1 MAPLRMTAFFKPT
14 RHGSALFLDAA
25 RIAPAIFAKRNTSTA
40 HVPGSRA
47 TALNAQLK
55 NAQLSPMAKPTNNR
69 AESLI
74 EALPFIQKF
83 RGELFVIKYGGSAME
98 DEQVIERFLR
108 DVVFLEA
115 VGINPV
121 LIHGGG
127 KAITQRMRDAG
138 QKARF
143 VNGLRVTDGEAI
155 RIVEE
160 VLDTVINP
168 GIVTQLNALG
178 GKAVGIHG
186 KRVLVGKKLP
196 PQTEGKSS
204 AVDLGFVGEVVEVKL
219 DEILAAIGREHVPI
233 ISPLAR
239 DADGVVLNIN
249 ADIAAGSIAGRLQAS
264 KMIYLSDVPGIM
276 RDPMDKESLIPSVNA
291 EKIEQLIEEEIV
303 VGGMIPKVES
313 ALYALSQGV
322 KKVHFIDG
330 RTPHSLLVEIF
341 TNTGIGTEIIP

>member
-1 MAPLRMTAFFKPT
+1 
-14 RHGSALFLDAA
+14 
-25 RIAPAIFAKRNTSTA
+25 
-40 HVPGSRA
+40 
-47 TALNAQLK
+47 
-55 NAQLSPMAKPTNNR
+55 MAKLPTDR
-69 AESLI
+69 ADALI

-98 DEQVIERFLR
+98 DEQVVERFLR

-143 VNGLRVTDGEAI
+143 VNGLRVTDAEAI
-155 RIVEE
+155 GIVEE

-178 GKAVGIHG
+178 GQAVGIAG

-196 PQTEGKSS
+196 PQTEGK
-204 AVDLGFVGEVVEVKL
+204 ATTVDLGFVGEVVEVRL
-219 DEILAAIGREHVPI
+219 DEILSAIGREHVPV
-233 ISPLAR
+233 ISPLAK
-239 DADGVVLNIN
+239 DADGIVLNIN
-249 ADIAAGSIAGRLQAS
+249 ADIAAGTIAGQLQAA

-291 EKIEQLIEEEIV
+291 EKIEHLIEEEII

-313 ALYALSQGV
+313 AIYALSQGV

-330 RTPHSLLVEIF
+330 RLPHSLLLEIF
-341 TNTGIGTEIIP
+341 TNTGIGTEIVP